1 MTPSSALVKLRS
13 APKLLRQVNSITQ
26 THSMIV
32 TDFSHS
38 AAAHSAQLSYEM
50 TMKSVAMLH
59 RLASGMNRR

>member
-1 MTPSSALVKLRS
+1 
-13 APKLLRQVNSITQ
+13 
-26 THSMIV
+26 MIV